1 MKKKI
6 LKFWSET
13 LKANKAIVKVL
24 KEGYKLPLN
33 TVPKSAHFNNNEFAI
48 THSDFVSEA
57 IQDLLKINRIIEV
70 NELPHVVNSLSV
82 KMQNSGKKRLIL
94 DLFYVS

>member
-1 MKKKI
+1 M
-6 LKFWSET
+6 
-13 LKANKAIVKVL
+13 KANKAIINVL
-24 KEGYKLPLN
+24 KEGYKLPLY
-33 TVPKSAHFNNNEFAI
+33 TVPKCAHFNNSKSAI
-48 THSDFVSEA
+48 THSDFVFEA

-94 DLFYVS
+94 DLCYVS